1 MNIVTSTAVVRD
13 LVQNVAQPRD
23 VITALMGPG
32 TDPHLYPPLSRE
44 LPLLLHAD
52 LIFSVGLMLEPSLA
66 KAEDEDRSERI
77 DLKSVAGGIDRTALL
92 SCPVTGRPDPHVW
105 FDIPLWAE
113 RVNGVAWHLSR
124 WFPVYAAEYA
134 ANAERYR
141 ARLLELDLWVRT
153 QVARVPPERR
163 VLVTAHDAFGY
174 FGRAYG
180 FRVRGL
186 QGVHTTP
193 LASTDEEVQALAEF
207 VVRSRVPVVFTETS
221 VGTGGLE
228 RVQRAARERGWDVR
242 IAGPLYSDAMGKRD
256 TPHGTYEGM
265 MRHNVDTIVGALL
278 GHVDG

>member
-13 LVQNVAQPRD
+13 MVQNVAGPRD

-52 LIFSVGLMLEPSLA
+52 LVFIVGLMLEPSLV

-77 DLKSVAGGIDRTALL
+77 DLKSVAGGIRGIELL
-92 SCPVTGRPDPHVW
+92 GCPTTGRADPHVW

-113 RVNGVAWHLSR
+113 RVDSVAWHLSR
-124 WFPVYAAEYA
+124 RFPVHAAEYA
-134 ANAERYR
+134 ASAERYR
-141 ARLLELDLWVRT
+141 ARLMELHAWVRA
-153 QVARVPPERR
+153 QVARVPPQRR

-174 FGRAYG
+174 LGRAYG

-186 QGVHTTP
+186 QGVHTTA
-193 LASTDEEVQALAEF
+193 LASTEAEVQALAEF
-207 VVRSRVPVVFTETS
+207 VVRDRVPVVFTETS

-242 IAGPLYSDAMGKRD
+242 VAGPLYSDAMGKRD

-278 GHVDG
+278 ADGEG